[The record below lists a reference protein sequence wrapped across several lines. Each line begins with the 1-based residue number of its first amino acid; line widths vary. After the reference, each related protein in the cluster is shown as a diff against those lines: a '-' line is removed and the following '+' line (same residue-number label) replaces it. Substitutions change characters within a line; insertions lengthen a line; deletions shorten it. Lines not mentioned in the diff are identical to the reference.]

1 MSVQERVRMCQLINQ
16 MESKGTFSKRLGLEN
31 RSTFHGNPVNENY
44 QKRGN
49 DK

>member
-16 MESKGTFSKRLGLEN
+16 MESKGTFCKRLGLEN

-44 QKRGN
+44 ERRN